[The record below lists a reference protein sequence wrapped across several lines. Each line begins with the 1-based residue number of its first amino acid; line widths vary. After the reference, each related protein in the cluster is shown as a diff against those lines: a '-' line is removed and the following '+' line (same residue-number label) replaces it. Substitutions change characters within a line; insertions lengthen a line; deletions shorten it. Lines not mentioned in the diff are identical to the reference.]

1 MVDKT
6 AKRIN
11 KRSKNKTCKNEPYQT
26 YKPFEKQLGLDF
38 KNNKLNEELIIPQ
51 LKNQLLKDL
60 KKAVNLHNVKPSDNF
75 YDYINQRWLDNSFD
89 NNNYK
94 YLVQYDNFRVVQE
107 NVYGELL
114 KILDDFL
121 KNETDKSKFKQSM
134 INFIGSLDLSN
145 DERKTDR
152 IVGDYITKIQDLQK
166 NTNNLWKLMAMLNE
180 NEIVSWGAPFVWKVI
195 PDDKNADFFKTY
207 IGCPK
212 LTLNNIN
219 LYFEV
224 TTASDKNYLKEYNK
238 YISDLFENSL
248 GTNHPYDCKNVYLC
262 EQKIVNALGC
272 LDDKIKTVGT
282 YNVVSTNDSLNKYG
296 FNWPE
301 IAKQL
306 GYKKMPK
313 SFVTPSLL
321 YLKCM
326 SKTLSDEWTSKEWE
340 TYFVYIY
347 IRQVERWTK
356 NGRKI
361 THKFQTEF
369 VRGGQYDIPDDVLNI
384 LPIGYAFPTFLNN
397 EYIKKFN
404 NVDNIIYAKGLSED
418 LTEVFKRMVNSS
430 NWLQKQTKLKAL
442 EKLDKFKINVG
453 SDLQKELYPVF
464 DFKDVHPW
472 ENITLVSNWRTKM
485 FIELDGKPR
494 CEIPIIDW
502 SVFPPKFLG
511 NQSFIVNAMYT
522 PNKNAIDVPLG
533 YLQKPFVD
541 LDDRGIEYNLAHIG
555 FTLSHEMS
563 HSLDDWG
570 SQYNAYGK
578 LENWWTPQDRE
589 HFKKLQVDVIKQYET
604 FAKYDGI
611 DFDAKLSIGEDL
623 ADISGLAICTNY
635 LSDFQ
640 MKNKDILPIKELS
653 FKVFFVYY
661 AFQQR
666 QKLNKKVI
674 KAQLLTNPHPLDKY
688 RTNVPL
694 SRNKVFRSIYAV
706 KKGDKMW
713 WPSTNKT
720 WEN

>member
-1 MVDKT
+1 MIDKT
-6 AKRIN
+6 IKN
-11 KRSKNKTCKNEPYQT
+11 KNKNSKNKTCKNYE
-26 YKPFEKQLGLDF
+26 PFEKQLGLDF
-38 KNNKLNEELIIPQ
+38 KKNKLNDELIIPE
-51 LKNQLLKDL
+51 LKKQLLKDL
-60 KKAVNLHNVKPSDNF
+60 KKAVNIHNVKPNDNF

-89 NNNYK
+89 DNNYK
-94 YLVQYDNFRVVQE
+94 YLIQYDNFRVVQE
-107 NVYGELL
+107 KVYGELL
-114 KILDDFL
+114 LIIDDFI
-121 KNETDKSKFKQSM
+121 KKDTDKSKFKQSM
-134 INFIGSLDLSN
+134 VNFISSLDLTKKH
-145 DERKTDR
+145 RTTR
-152 IVGDYITKIQDLQK
+152 IILGDYITRIHNLQK
-166 NTNNLWKLMAMLNE
+166 NKNNLWNLIAMLNE
-180 NEIVSWGAPFVWKVI
+180 NEIISWGAPFVWKVI
-195 PDDKNADFFKTY
+195 PDDKNPAVFKTY

-224 TTASDKNYLKEYNK
+224 KTNSDKNYLHQYNK
-238 YISDLFENSL
+238 YISGLFESSL
-248 GTNHPYDCKNVYLC
+248 GAGHKYNCKDVYLC

-272 LDDKIKTVGT
+272 VDEKLKTVGT
-282 YNVVSTNDSLNKYG
+282 YNIVSTSDALNKFG
-296 FNWPE
+296 FNWDE
-301 IAKQL
+301 LAKRI
-306 GYKKMPK
+306 GYKETPK

-326 SKTLSDEWTSKEWE
+326 TKTLQDEWNNKEWE

-347 IRQVERWTK
+347 IRQMERWTTK
-356 NGRKI
+356 GRII
-361 THKFQTEF
+361 THDFQTKF
-369 VRGGQYDIPDDVLNI
+369 VQGGQYPVPDDVLNI
-384 LPIGYAFPTFLNN
+384 TPIGYAFPIFFNN

-404 NVDNIIYAKGLSED
+404 NIDNIIYAKGLSED
-418 LTEVFKRMVNSS
+418 LKEVFKRMVNSS

-453 SDLQKELYPVF
+453 SELQKEFYPVF
-464 DFKDVHPW
+464 DFEDKHPW
-472 ENITLVSNWRTKM
+472 ANITLVSKWRNKM

-494 CEIPIIDW
+494 RDIPMIDW
-502 SVFPPKFLG
+502 SVFPAKFLG

-522 PNKNAIDVPLG
+522 PNKNAIDIPLG
-533 YLQKPFVD
+533 YLQKPFID

-570 SQYNAYGK
+570 CQYNADGK
-578 LENWWTPQDRE
+578 LQDWWTNQDRE
-589 HFKKLQVDVIKQYET
+589 HFKKLQEDVLDQYKK
-604 FAKYDGI
+604 FASYDGI
-611 DFDAKLSIGEDL
+611 DFDPTLSIGEDL

-640 MKNKDILPIKELS
+640 MKNKDILPIKSLS
-653 FKVFFVYY
+653 FSVFFVYY

-694 SRNKVFRSIYAV
+694 SRNKVFRGIYMV
-706 KKGDKMW
+706 KEGNKMW